1 MMGGSNEI
9 GYYEGD
15 RDMGNALNEA
25 LTLADERD
33 GLALTA
39 LMNMGFGASRLPS
52 EIDARRMTPEH
63 AAKYLW
69 RRFLWRLE

>member
-1 MMGGSNEI
+1 MMGGNEI

-15 RDMGNALNEA
+15 RDTGNALNEA
-25 LTLADERD
+25 LTIADKQD

-39 LMNMGFGASRLPS
+39 MMNMGIGMSRLPPD
-52 EIDARRMTPEH
+52 IDPQRMSPEH
-63 AAKYLW
+63 AAEYLW